1 METKSKRDGG
11 KYIWKGRER
20 LTEGKDSEKEKGKGR
35 MNKIGKG
42 KRDQKEK
49 RERKRQKG
57 DDQVCM
63 IVILYWSYK
72 VRYIG
77 NQFKGLF

>member
-1 METKSKRDGG
+1 MENKSKKDGG
-11 KYIWKGRER
+11 KYIQREEGLR
-20 LTEGKDSEKEKGKGR
+20 EGKDSEEEKGKGR

-49 RERKRQKG
+49 RERKRKE
-57 DDQVCM
+57 

-77 NQFKGLF
+77 NQFKGLFQCEQYS